1 MSRTRK
7 ISAESSFF
15 ICDHRKYSSYSEDN
29 KQIKLYYMEEKEM
42 LNNGFI
48 KMVIIMIQGVIGHY
62 AEMYRPAIV
71 DIIGKIGYNMI
82 CIAIV
87 VTIVYMLGFFGKER
101 C

>member
-1 MSRTRK
+1 MSHTRK

-15 ICDHRKYSSYSEDN
+15 ICDHRKYNSYSEDN
-29 KQIKLYYMEEKEM
+29 KQIKFYYMEEKEM

-82 CIAIV
+82 CVAIV
-87 VTIVYMLGFFGKER
+87 VTIIYMLGFFKKER

>member
-1 MSRTRK
+1 
-7 ISAESSFF
+7 
-15 ICDHRKYSSYSEDN
+15 
-29 KQIKLYYMEEKEM
+29 MEEKEM

-62 AEMYRPAIV
+62 AEMYRPVIV

-87 VTIVYMLGFFGKER
+87 VTIIFMLGIFKKEH